1 MKKIIKYKVM
11 FANEGGLQIYEDGRR
26 IIMPTDDSV
35 YRTLGVDVASAMD
48 ELEIIDSEV
57 TITIEYK
64 KSSASAAVN
73 EFTI

>member
-1 MKKIIKYKVM
+1 MATKTIKYKVM
-11 FANEGGLQIYEDGRR
+11 FAHEGGLQIHEDGRR

-64 KSSASAAVN
+64 ESSASATAN
-73 EFTI
+73 EFT